1 MLLTPEEGWRR
12 LESHLAPL
20 PAEWVPRRAAR
31 GLVLAAPLATLTDL
45 PPTDVSAM
53 DGYAFA
59 GEVVAG
65 DERRVDGRVA
75 AGDRPGQLLAE
86 GGALRIMTGAPVPLD
101 ADRIAPFEWT
111 DRGRETVRF
120 ARAVPRGESIRRQAE
135 VCRAGEPLLAAGQV
149 LTPGVLSLLASQGY
163 ERVPAPR
170 RPSVAILA
178 TGDEV
183 VAPEAVPAPGQLRDS
198 HSDFLLAVLDALGVP
213 AVSLGI
219 SRDDPEELA
228 ARVANG
234 LEHDLLLLCGGVSA
248 GELDLVGQALERA
261 GCETIFDGLAMQ
273 PGKPLVVARHA
284 RGLAFGLPGNPGS
297 AMVAWWLFVRP
308 ALRRLLGH
316 ADRFWSGSLAAI
328 AGEPIPRGKNRD
340 RFLPARLR
348 RTDGGLVATLVP
360 SRGSH
365 DLPSYAA
372 AEALL
377 RIAPGV
383 DATPVGGICDIL
395 PLPGAESG
403 RDR

>member
-1 MLLTPEEGWRR
+1 
-12 LESHLAPL
+12 
-20 PAEWVPRRAAR
+20 
-31 GLVLAAPLATLTDL
+31 
-45 PPTDVSAM
+45 
-53 DGYAFA
+53 
-59 GEVVAG
+59 
-65 DERRVDGRVA
+65 
-75 AGDRPGQLLAE
+75 
-86 GGALRIMTGAPVPLD
+86 MTGARYRSTPTASPRSSGPTAD
-101 ADRIAPFEWT
+101 ARRCASLARCRAANRSASG
-111 DRGRETVRF
+111 RGL
-120 ARAVPRGESIRRQAE
+120 S
-135 VCRAGEPLLAAGQV
+135 AGEPLLAAGQV
-149 LTPGVLSLLASQGY
+149 LTPGVLSLLASRDTNRCPLLGD
-163 ERVPAPR
+163 PR
-170 RPSVAILA
+170 SPWPA

-198 HSDFLLAVLDALGVP
+198 HSDFLLAALDALGVP

-219 SRDDPEELA
+219 SRDDPGETSST
-228 ARVANG
+228 RVANG

-308 ALRRLLGH
+308 GLRRLLGH
-316 ADRFWSGSLAAI
+316 ADRFWSGSLAAV
-328 AGEPIPRGKNRD
+328 AGEPIPRGGKEPRPVLARPAAANR
-340 RFLPARLR
+340 R
-348 RTDGGLVATLVP
+348 GLVRLVP

-377 RIAPGV
+377 RIAPGA
-383 DATPVGGICDIL
+383 DATPVRGICDIL